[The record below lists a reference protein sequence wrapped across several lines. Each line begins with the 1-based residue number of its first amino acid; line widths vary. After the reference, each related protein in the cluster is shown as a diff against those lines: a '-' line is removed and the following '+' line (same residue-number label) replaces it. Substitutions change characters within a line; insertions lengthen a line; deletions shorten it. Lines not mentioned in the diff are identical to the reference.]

1 VDADYTYTDVTDPR
15 AALEDTRSYGVR
27 TGLSRNL
34 SRYTTLRAQYE
45 YRTGELGGAFAGPTS
60 EHGIHVGVDRK
71 YVLSA
76 TRQAGF
82 DITVGVS
89 RVQGFVGVQ
98 SRVESVAS
106 ANDTFY
112 RLDVDANGTYQFGR
126 SWQARAAY
134 TRGVEYVPELTQ
146 PVFVDSFNGTVTGLL
161 SRRVDLGF
169 NAGYSRGAS
178 VLNTASPFD
187 TYTASVRSRI
197 AATETIALQ
206 LEYLYY
212 FYDFQEGSL
221 LAPGLP
227 PRLERNGIRAGV
239 TFWIPALGR

>member
-1 VDADYTYTDVTDPR
+1 
-15 AALEDTRSYGVR
+15 
-27 TGLSRNL
+27 
-34 SRYTTLRAQYE
+34 
-45 YRTGELGGAFAGPTS
+45 
-60 EHGIHVGVDRK
+60 
-71 YVLSA
+71 
-76 TRQAGF
+76 
-82 DITVGVS
+82 
-89 RVQGFVGVQ
+89 
-98 SRVESVAS
+98 
-106 ANDTFY
+106 
-112 RLDVDANGTYQFGR
+112 
-126 SWQARAAY
+126 
-134 TRGVEYVPELTQ
+134 
-146 PVFVDSFNGTVTGLL
+146 VTGLL